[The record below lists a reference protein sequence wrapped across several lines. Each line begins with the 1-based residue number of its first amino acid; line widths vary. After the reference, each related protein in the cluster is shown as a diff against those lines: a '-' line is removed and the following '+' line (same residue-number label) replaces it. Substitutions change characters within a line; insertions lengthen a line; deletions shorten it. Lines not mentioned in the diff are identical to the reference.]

1 MAKIDANSAF
11 AKGKAL
17 TQPVVKLPRSVKQS
31 LCIDKAYSSG
41 NFKIEPMNGEAMY
54 DQCYLFEDINYVN
67 KDIHKKDTTL
77 REIMNLLKSLDG
89 AFKITIA
96 NEQRE
101 MNEFMDEIFNPINA
115 AEYPILEDGMGK
127 WINQKLD
134 EGTKDIKK
142 TMMLTVTCRA
152 HSIEEA
158 EAYFSTVDTTLQ
170 NVFRMLKSRIY
181 KMSALERMALLSRML
196 KAGKESLPPA
206 HISPD
211 DSGWKNQILP
221 SSIDSDVDYMVIDN
235 KRYVSVLCGM
245 EYGQGLSE
253 DKVIHS
259 LCDVLFPTY
268 ITIDMQ
274 KVSKNVIKGKL
285 DNARVNNERV
295 ISQERTRNYNNK
307 QFGAPTSYTLQN
319 KKNNIEEDL
328 DQLDE
333 NDEEGVYL
341 GLLVMVYA
349 DSLEELT
356 QRVDILKKKAA
367 GSDYT
372 LEPYNHKQL
381 KALNTVLPIGGRQ
394 VNHMRFLYTS
404 SAVAFQPFYAGDV
417 HDKNG
422 TVYGLNKTTKHLFVG
437 NRKKLPAPHGF
448 IVGHTGGGKSFLIKE
463 TEISQ
468 TLLFTH
474 DDLILLDPNNE
485 QEDFIRS
492 LKGGMYFDLTPQS
505 GIYINPYEVPDYV
518 ENGSDNVR
526 NMFIADMTDYSTS
539 FCVSVMTNITVTKV
553 HMNYISHAV
562 RKMYD
567 DYFNAPNQRQKKK
580 MYPTL
585 TRLRVL
591 IKSEIDTLEF
601 SEDRRLIMDIV
612 DSLEDYTTGVY
623 DMFAHETN
631 LSMNSRL
638 VGFGLKNIS
647 DKLWEPCMLTIM
659 HFLAMRIDINQQ
671 TKKALHL
678 IVDEA
683 QVLCEQE
690 TTASQ
695 LLYAVE
701 TYRKVGAIV
710 TLIAQNLTHVLENPR
725 LRDMFSNC
733 PFKCFL
739 DQGCLDAANL
749 AKIQELS
756 PSEFRAL
763 EESTEGNGVLVWR
776 GNVYLLD
783 AVMSK
788 SNPLYEVF
796 DTDFHDKAAREIK
809 RSDTWEDLSHAD
821 TDNTWIADKNEYR
834 Q

>member
-1 MAKIDANSAF
+1 MIK
-11 AKGKAL
+11 
-17 TQPVVKLPRSVKQS
+17 
-31 LCIDKAYSSG
+31 
-41 NFKIEPMNGEAMY
+41 
-54 DQCYLFEDINYVN
+54 
-67 KDIHKKDTTL
+67 
-77 REIMNLLKSLDG
+77 
-89 AFKITIA
+89 
-96 NEQRE
+96 
-101 MNEFMDEIFNPINA
+101 
-115 AEYPILEDGMGK
+115 MG
-127 WINQKLD
+127 Q
-134 EGTKDIKK
+134 
-142 TMMLTVTCRA
+142 
-152 HSIEEA
+152 
-158 EAYFSTVDTTLQ
+158 
-170 NVFRMLKSRIY
+170 
-181 KMSALERMALLSRML
+181 
-196 KAGKESLPPA
+196 
-206 HISPD
+206 
-211 DSGWKNQILP
+211 
-221 SSIDSDVDYMVIDN
+221 
-235 KRYVSVLCGM
+235 
-245 EYGQGLSE
+245 
-253 DKVIHS
+253 
-259 LCDVLFPTY
+259 
-268 ITIDMQ
+268 
-274 KVSKNVIKGKL
+274 
-285 DNARVNNERV
+285 
-295 ISQERTRNYNNK
+295 
-307 QFGAPTSYTLQN
+307 
-319 KKNNIEEDL
+319 
-328 DQLDE
+328 
-333 NDEEGVYL
+333 
-341 GLLVMVYA
+341 
-349 DSLEELT
+349 
-356 QRVDILKKKAA
+356 
-367 GSDYT
+367 
-372 LEPYNHKQL
+372 
-381 KALNTVLPIGGRQ
+381 
-394 VNHMRFLYTS
+394 
-404 SAVAFQPFYAGDV
+404 
-417 HDKNG
+417 
-422 TVYGLNKTTKHLFVG
+422 
-437 NRKKLPAPHGF
+437 F

-701 TYRKVGAIV
+701 T
-710 TLIAQNLTHVLENPR
+710 
-725 LRDMFSNC
+725 
-733 PFKCFL
+733 
-739 DQGCLDAANL
+739 
-749 AKIQELS
+749 
-756 PSEFRAL
+756 
-763 EESTEGNGVLVWR
+763 
-776 GNVYLLD
+776 
-783 AVMSK
+783 
-788 SNPLYEVF
+788 
-796 DTDFHDKAAREIK
+796 
-809 RSDTWEDLSHAD
+809 
-821 TDNTWIADKNEYR
+821 
-834 Q
+834 